1 MSYSIKLSLCVCMHM
16 LKFFKKKTKVNLD
29 EERKNDN
36 LAWDVLHWTTLNNI
50 IYIIIITKPKPV
62 V

>member
-50 IYIIIITKPKPV
+50 YNNNN
-62 V
+62 